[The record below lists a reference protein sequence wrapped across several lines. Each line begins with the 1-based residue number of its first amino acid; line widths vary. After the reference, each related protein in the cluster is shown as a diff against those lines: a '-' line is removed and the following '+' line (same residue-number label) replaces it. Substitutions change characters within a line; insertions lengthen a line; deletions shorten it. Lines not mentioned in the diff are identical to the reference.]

1 MKYLVIYEQGSG
13 SWGAYVPDLPGCAV
27 VGETQD
33 EARRLIGDAIALHLE
48 GMRQDGEAIP
58 AATTRSEYFDV
69 AV

>member
-1 MKYLVIYEQGSG
+1 MKYLVIFEQGPG

-33 EARRLIGDAIALHLE
+33 EVRRLIHDAIALHLE
-48 GMRQDGEAIP
+48 GMHQDGEEIP
-58 AATTRSEYFDV
+58 AATTRSEYFEI